1 MPIRPER
8 ARAVLPR
15 VDPARL
21 RSGWPVGLRDGAL
34 LALLAVGLT
43 AREISRLHASALTM
57 SRGKLL
63 VTVHRQG
70 ITWYAVLPADLGG
83 RVLAWLTERRLW
95 AEGAPVFTGP
105 RGPLSPKSIH
115 TILNRYRRSRCRLI
129 QGSAR

>member
-15 VDPARL
+15 VDPGRL

-34 LALLAVGLT
+34 LALLAAGLT

-70 ITWYAVLPADLGG
+70 ITWHAALPADLGG
-83 RVLAWLTERRLW
+83 RVLVWLTERRLW
-95 AEGAPVFTGP
+95 AEGTPVFTGP
-105 RGPLSPKSIH
+105 QGPLSPKSIH
-115 TILNRYRRSRCRLI
+115 AILNRYRRSRRLLLE
-129 QGSAR
+129 SAR